1 MVLPEELRSQL
12 LRSYSRDELKNYH
25 RALLYAVETWRQAGV
40 WRVPSAAIWWF
51 RFNSGRQA
59 ALVWFGATAERPL

>member
-12 LRSYSRDELKNYH
+12 LRSYSRDELKNYY

-40 WRVPSAAIWWF
+40 GGYPAPLFDGFGLIQAGKPLW
-51 RFNSGRQA
+51 SGLAPQRNA
-59 ALVWFGATAERPL
+59 H

>member
-25 RALLYAVETWRQAGV
+25 RALLYAVETWRHFGLIQAGKPL
-40 WRVPSAAIWWF
+40 W
-51 RFNSGRQA
+51 SGLAPQRNA
-59 ALVWFGATAERPL
+59 H